1 MMLYFQVAALYKMA
15 GVRARKKRQAT
26 PYYKLI
32 GLLARNPT
40 DRELLNVACIVVPI
54 TEYRLPSA
62 GDY

>member
-15 GVRARKKRQAT
+15 GLRARKKRQAT

-32 GLLARNPT
+32 DLLARNPT
-40 DRELLNVACIVVPI
+40 ELLNVACVVVPI